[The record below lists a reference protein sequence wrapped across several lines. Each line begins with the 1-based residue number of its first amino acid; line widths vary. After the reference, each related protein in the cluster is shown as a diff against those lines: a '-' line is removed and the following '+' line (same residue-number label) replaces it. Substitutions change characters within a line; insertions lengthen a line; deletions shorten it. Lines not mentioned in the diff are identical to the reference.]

1 MAGYILRDG
10 EKSVVLRADQID
22 RLLGRGDGDAALLY
36 LCLLRND
43 GAIEPQR
50 LMQSLRF
57 SELRLRAAET
67 ALQELGL
74 IDRPVRPQPQEPA
87 QEPVAYTTEEVRRAL
102 EEDGEFRM
110 LTDQTQNL
118 LGKRL
123 NTTDLKSLMNLYSAV
138 GLPADVIFLLVSHCV
153 DRTERR
159 YGPGRR
165 PTIHQIE
172 KEGYYWAQQGL
183 FDQESAAAYLR
194 EYKARQSKLAAY
206 MQVLRLG
213 DRRPIPAE
221 EKYITGWMNMGFP
234 PETVAIAY
242 EKTILKKQELNW
254 RYLNGILRRWHEE
267 NRHTPEQAADEGRSR
282 GKQPAPTQQ
291 QDTAVE
297 KYLKWGGGRS
307 DGIRR
312 KNHAPGARPVFGG
325 QAAPPEPG
333 RPAPPRPLCTG
344 AAPCGDRPRA
354 ARHDEPNHLFGAA
367 PRDGSRPRHPRHPR
381 RQPQPAA

>member
-1 MAGYILRDG
+1 
-10 EKSVVLRADQID
+10 
-22 RLLGRGDGDAALLY
+22 
-36 LCLLRND
+36 
-43 GAIEPQR
+43 
-50 LMQSLRF
+50 MQSLRF

-194 EYKARQSKLAAY
+194 EYKGAPVEARRVYAGAPS
-206 MQVLRLG
+206 
-213 DRRPIPAE
+213 RRP
-221 EKYITGWMNMGFP
+221 P
-234 PETVAIAY
+234 P
-242 EKTILKKQELNW
+242 
-254 RYLNGILRRWHEE
+254 
-267 NRHTPEQAADEGRSR
+267 
-282 GKQPAPTQQ
+282 
-291 QDTAVE
+291 
-297 KYLKWGGGRS
+297 
-307 DGIRR
+307 
-312 KNHAPGARPVFGG
+312 
-325 QAAPPEPG
+325 
-333 RPAPPRPLCTG
+333 
-344 AAPCGDRPRA
+344 
-354 ARHDEPNHLFGAA
+354 
-367 PRDGSRPRHPRHPR
+367 HPR
-381 RQPQPAA
+381 RGEVYHRLDEHGLPAGDGGHRL